1 MSRRTHKELAVGS
14 HLVSERE
21 RGRDGD
27 KGKKKQKRKEKRQMS
42 ELETKA
48 RHTVGTQ
55 S

>member
-1 MSRRTHKELAVGS
+1 MSRRTHRELAVGS
-14 HLVSERE
+14 HLVSERQREGE
-21 RGRDGD
+21 RGT
-27 KGKKKQKRKEKRQMS
+27 KAKRKEKEKKAS